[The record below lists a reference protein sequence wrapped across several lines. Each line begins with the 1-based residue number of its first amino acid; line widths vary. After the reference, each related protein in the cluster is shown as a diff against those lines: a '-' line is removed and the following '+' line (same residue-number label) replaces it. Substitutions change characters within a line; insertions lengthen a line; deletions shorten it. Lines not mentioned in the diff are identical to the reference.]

1 MKSDQ
6 PKKLKMKI
14 EKLLIDENEQTLEA
28 LKHGYTVLI
37 INKNIEISIDLPE
50 VPPVDI
56 DERSVETN
64 FDI

>member
-28 LKHGYTVLI
+28 LKHVYTVLI

>member
-1 MKSDQ
+1 
-6 PKKLKMKI
+6 MKI

-28 LKHGYTVLI
+28 LKHVYTVLI